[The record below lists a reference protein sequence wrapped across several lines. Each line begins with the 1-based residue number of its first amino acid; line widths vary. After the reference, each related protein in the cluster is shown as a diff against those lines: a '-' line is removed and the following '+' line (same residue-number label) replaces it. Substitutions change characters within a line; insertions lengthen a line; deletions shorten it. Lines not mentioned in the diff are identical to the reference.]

1 LTAKEADRLN
11 GDALEHWGTQ
21 FAKTVGHRSEGQ
33 SDFALDLI
41 DLLQQKSDEFN
52 KESPAGF
59 KFAVSVSPKGEDVE
73 ISNSYKTAA
82 ANSTALPGAIFIRVW
97 NNATERA
104 FEATLHNTP
113 DGFEPDG
120 IPSECSDPS
129 GLAEWM
135 IHEIFEP

>member
-1 LTAKEADRLN
+1 
-11 GDALEHWGTQ
+11 LESWGTQ
-21 FAKTVGHRSEGQ
+21 FARIVGERSHGQ

-41 DLLQQKSDEFN
+41 DLLRQKAGEFN
-52 KESPAGF
+52 QETPQGF
-59 KFAVSVSPKGEDVE
+59 RFQVAVTAKGEDVE
-73 ISNSYKTAA
+73 VTNGYKTVAA
-82 ANSTALPGAIFIRVW
+82 HSASLPGAIFVRVSHHGG
-97 NNATERA
+97 ERG

-113 DGFEPDG
+113 DGFEADG